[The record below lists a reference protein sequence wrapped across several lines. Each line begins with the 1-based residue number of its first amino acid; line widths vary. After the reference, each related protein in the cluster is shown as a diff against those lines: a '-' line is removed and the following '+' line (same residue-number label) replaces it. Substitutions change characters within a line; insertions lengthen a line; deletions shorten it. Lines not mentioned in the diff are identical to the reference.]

1 MNREIEN
8 NAMLPEYDFSG
19 GMRGKHYQAYRRRTT
34 AIPTKGI
41 PGNSGSRV
49 DAEQALRIIEEHRND
64 AGDGQ
69 WLETLTR
76 DIAPQL
82 TEWQIEQA
90 WIWAEWPDRVATL
103 GTGSRAHDDGIDVVA
118 KRKDGGLVAVQC
130 KAHGRA
136 KGGREGT
143 VTGDDV
149 NKFIAAAGNPAWTE
163 RWIVTTAQPGGHA
176 LKELGPLSDPEKPIR
191 WVVISEAI
199 SRELIRHGTGEE

>member
-8 NAMLPEYDFSG
+8 DAMFPEYDFSE
-19 GMRGKHYQAYRRRTT
+19 GMRGKHYQAYRHGMT
-34 AIPTKGI
+34 ATPSKEIPENG
-41 PGNSGSRV
+41 GRGV
-49 DAEQALRIIEEHRND
+49 DAEQALRIIKEHRND

-103 GTGSRAHDDGIDVVA
+103 GTGSRADDDGIDVVA

-130 KAHGRA
+130 KARGWA
-136 KGGREGT
+136 KWVREGT
-143 VTGDDV
+143 VAGDDV
-149 NKFIAAAGNPAWTE
+149 NEFIAAAGDPAWTE
-163 RWIVTTAQPGGHA
+163 RWIVTTAQPSGH
-176 LKELGPLSDPEKPIR
+176 LLQKLGPLSDQEKPIR

-199 SRELIRHGTGEE
+199 SRELIRRGTGEE